1 MGTMINITDDSFQE
15 IFLDFIRESFKE
27 SCNSYEYC
35 SIAKVGDMI
44 VFSPQNS
51 DIGGEKT
58 KTLLGMFQ
66 EENEELKKKLSSYE
80 KKEKAEQKT
89 ENKKLFLV
97 VDGYSN
103 HGMPVKL
110 TDEQRKALVWLITEV
125 DLDVTI
131 YRIDESKIKE
141 I

>member
-27 SCNSYEYC
+27 NYNSYEYC
-35 SIAKVGDMI
+35 SIAKIGNTI

-51 DIGGEKT
+51 DVNDCEEEEKEKT
-58 KTLLGMFQ
+58 
-66 EENEELKKKLSSYE
+66 
-80 KKEKAEQKT
+80 EQKI
-89 ENKKLFLV
+89 ENKKTLFLV
-97 VDGYSN
+97 TDASGYSDR
-103 HGMPVKL
+103 GVPVKL
-110 TDEQRKALVWLITEV
+110 TDEQRKAIVWLITEL

-131 YRIDESKIKE
+131 HRIDDSKIKE